1 MSSETLDC
9 RSHSCYF
16 AVDRSG
22 QRNNGPCRCLPD
34 LSPPVRTQ
42 IRMAFLAK
50 VNHEREKHAK
60 IAAGIC
66 VHPQGPGIKCEFG
79 QAPELIAQ
87 RIRES

>member
-1 MSSETLDC
+1 MTETDSPLDC
-9 RSHSCYF
+9 HSHSCYF

-50 VNHEREKHAK
+50 MNHEREKFARVAESANVDDVFKPCRWQIAK
-60 IAAGIC
+60 M
-66 VHPQGPGIKCEFG
+66 
-79 QAPELIAQ
+79 
-87 RIRES
+87 IREA